1 MAGVER
7 SYRQSRLANLSRTSM
22 VLAFS
27 SAGSKTISL
36 LRDVSIVWT
45 LGIGRSSDAL
55 QLAFAVAGGVAGV
68 LGSGIGLALIPEVAA
83 DRGRI
88 RRVSSIASRCL
99 VPLLML
105 PPLLVAGS
113 DRWSSDLLA
122 AAAIIVVA
130 GLLDAL
136 STLIMLGLQGA
147 GEFRVPAMLLGL
159 NGLVTSGFVSAA
171 YLMGHSTPGTIAVGV
186 ALDSMAVATLLVL
199 WLRYVAARTGAPTA
213 SINWRMVLR
222 RWAASSTSYFLIGT
236 GQVLQR
242 LLAARIPGGA
252 TILALAQRFANV
264 LNGLVLQPFHFLIFP
279 QLASAHGRQ
288 AAGTATVRFSLAL
301 ARATMLLVFPIV
313 LIGPHFGQSFVSGN
327 LGILLQS
334 GAPTLAALAL
344 ALSFGHLI
352 AVTMRDWLVQ
362 AKGNTIITGF
372 GINTLVNA
380 LAYATPV
387 AGPLMAAVTDAAA
400 QAAQAA
406 FCLARNRFV
415 SSAYLSAV
423 RIIWRHPWLW
433 AEGAMALLAFASA
446 LLPLPLPVK
455 ALACSAWA
463 AASLLG
469 GVRPAARMRQ
479 IVADLWPTD
488 GRLSAPDGRVS

>member
-7 SYRQSRLANLSRTSM
+7 SHRKNWLASLLRTSI
-22 VLAFS
+22 VLALS

-45 LGIGRSSDAL
+45 LGIGRPSDAL

-68 LGSGIGLALIPEVAA
+68 LGSGIGLALIPEVTA
-83 DRGRI
+83 DNGRV
-88 RRVSSIASRCL
+88 RRLSSIASRCL
-99 VPLLML
+99 VLLLML

-113 DRWSSDLLA
+113 DRWSSSLLA
-122 AAAIIVVA
+122 ASAIIVVA

-136 STLIMLGLQGA
+136 STLIVLGLQGA
-147 GEFRVPAMLLGL
+147 GEFRIPAMLLGL

-171 YLMGHSTPGTIAVGV
+171 YLRGHGTPGTIAVGV
-186 ALDSMAVATLLVL
+186 ALDSTAIASLLVL
-199 WLRYVAARTGAPTA
+199 RLRYVAARTGAPTA
-213 SINWRMVLR
+213 SIDWRMVLC
-222 RWAASSTSYFLIGT
+222 RWAAGSTSYFLIGT

-242 LLAARIPGGA
+242 LVAARVPGGA
-252 TILALAQRFANV
+252 TILALAQRVANV

-301 ARATMLLVFPIV
+301 ARATMFLVFPVV
-313 LIGPHFGQSFVSGN
+313 LIGPSLGHSLVSGS
-327 LGILLQS
+327 LGVLLQS

-344 ALSFGHLI
+344 ALSFGHLA

-362 AKGNTIITGF
+362 AKSNAIVTGF
-372 GINTLVNA
+372 AINTLVNA
-380 LAYATPV
+380 LAWATPA
-387 AGPLMAAVTDAAA
+387 AGPLMAAVTEAAA

-406 FCLARNRFV
+406 FCLVRNRFV
-415 SSAYLSAV
+415 SSAYLSAG
-423 RIIWRHPWLW
+423 RSIRRHPWLV

-446 LLPLPLPVK
+446 LLPVPLPTKIV
-455 ALACSAWA
+455 ACSAWA
-463 AASLLG
+463 ATSLLG

-488 GRLSAPDGRVS
+488 GQLSVPDGRVS